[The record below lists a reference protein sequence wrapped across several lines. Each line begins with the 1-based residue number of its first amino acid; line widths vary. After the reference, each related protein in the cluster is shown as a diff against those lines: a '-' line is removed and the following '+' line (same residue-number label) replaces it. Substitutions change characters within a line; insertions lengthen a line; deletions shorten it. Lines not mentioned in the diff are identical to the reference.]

1 MINMAWILKHRPQG
15 DDWRSA
21 IAYEEFPVS
30 ALQDGDVLLRTL
42 YISLDP
48 ANRLWM
54 REEASYILPLPL
66 GQPLWGSVL
75 AEVVESRSDA
85 LQVGDIVMAQ
95 ASWAQYSVVQASA
108 AYKVA
113 AIPGLPLSALV
124 SVLGLVGW
132 TAYFGI
138 VEVGAA
144 KPGDVLVV
152 SGAAGAVGSLVGQ
165 IGKNLGLH
173 VIGIAGNDE
182 KCRWLTQD
190 LGFDAAINYRTENI
204 AERLAVLAPA
214 KSDLGGGVDLYFENV
229 GGAVGNAVYS
239 QLAHHARVVLCGLIS
254 QYNSDF
260 KGDGADLSHI
270 LMRSATI
277 KAFIVSDYASRIPEA
292 VQALVEWILAG
303 KLKYE
308 LDIID
313 GLDGLADGFARL
325 FEAGG
330 GHKGKLL
337 VRLDA
342 TCA

>member
-1 MINMAWILKHRPQG
+1 MRNMAWILKHRPKG

-21 IAYEEFPVS
+21 ISYEEFPLPVV
-30 ALQDGDVLLRTL
+30 QDGEVLLRTL

-54 REEASYILPLPL
+54 REEASYIPPLPL
-66 GQPLWGSVL
+66 GQPLWGAVL
-75 AEVVESRSDA
+75 AEVVESRSEGLIA
-85 LQVGDIVMAQ
+85 GDVVMAQ
-95 ASWAQYSVVQASA
+95 ASWAQYSVVPA
-108 AYKVA
+108 AAAHKVA
-113 AIPGLPLSALV
+113 AVPGLPLSALI
-124 SVLGLVGW
+124 SVLGFVGW
-132 TAYFGI
+132 TAYFGL
-138 VEVGAA
+138 VDAGAA
-144 KPGDVLVV
+144 KPCDVLVV

-182 KCRWLTQD
+182 KCRWLTQE

-214 KSDLGGGVDLYFENV
+214 KSALGGGVDLYFENV

-239 QLAHHARVVLCGLIS
+239 QLAHQARVVLCGLIS
-254 QYNSDF
+254 QYNNDF
-260 KGDGADLSHI
+260 KEGGADLSHI

-277 KAFIVSDYASRIPEA
+277 KAFIVSDYIPRVPEA
-292 VQALVEWILAG
+292 VQALVGWILAG

-313 GLDGLADGFARL
+313 GLDGLAEGFGRL

-330 GHKGKLL
+330 NHKGKLL
-337 VRLDA
+337 VRLDPA
-342 TCA
+342 CT